1 MLIPMS
7 KSRFV
12 ERMVND
18 QRLLEREKREREKK
32 AEVDLTDYIFE
43 RIHDH
48 YTHRHRDLRKSQYR
62 RKRWNGEL

>member
-12 ERMVND
+12 ERMVRD
-18 QRLLEREKREREKK
+18 QRLREREKK